1 MSGPRD
7 RTGTGPGNR
16 PGRRLRARLRSWA
29 GSWRR
34 GGSAAWLRTRKPASL
49 RTAFAVAFAAGAAAV
64 TVLVGFL
71 SYDAAARLVRVDEK
85 SVFSQVVRDLR
96 SQVQERPFVPADYTS
111 SDPDHDG
118 PRDDLTRPTRTDVQI
133 LGADGRIVEP
143 GRPALPA
150 GAGERRIA
158 ADAHAGRYAERE
170 ADIGDEEYHVATVA
184 LGGGRGAVQVA
195 QKFSETEDLLSALQQ
210 RTALLAAAVIALSG
224 AGGWWLARRITGR
237 LVRLTSVAENVA
249 EHGRLD
255 VPVPVAGRD
264 EVARLGRAFD
274 DMLGRLASA
283 VQDQQRLVQDAGHE
297 LRTPLTS
304 LRTNISLL
312 KRFDELPPDARDELL
327 ADLAGEAR
335 ELSDLVNELVDLAA
349 GQRDD
354 DPLSDVSLADVAEK
368 AAASAR
374 RRTGR
379 EITVRTVRPAVVEG
393 RPAALHRAVTNL
405 LENAA
410 KFDAGGTEPIEVVVT
425 GARVEVL
432 DRGPGIADADL
443 DRVFDRFYRA
453 AAARGLP
460 GSGLGLAIV
469 REIATAHGGHAFAT
483 RRPGGGATLGFRVG
497 TGKDNGRG
505 AGAHTGTAPGVCG
518 REPEAGR

>member
-1 MSGPRD
+1 MSGPGSGGSGPD
-7 RTGTGPGNR
+7 ARTGRARRG
-16 PGRRLRARLRSWA
+16 RLRARLRSWR
-29 GSWRR
+29 S
-34 GGSAAWLRTRKPASL
+34 GGQAAWLRTRKPASL

-85 SVFSQVVRDLR
+85 SVFSEVVGDLR
-96 SQVQERPFVPADYTS
+96 TQVQEKPLAPGDYTS

-133 LGADGRIVEP
+133 LGAGGRIVER
-143 GRPALPA
+143 GSPALPA
-150 GAGERRIA
+150 GDAERRVA
-158 ADAHAGRYAERE
+158 RDERAGHSAERE
-170 ADIGDEEYHVATVA
+170 ADIGDDVYHVATVA

-237 LVRLTSVAENVA
+237 LVRLTSVAESVA

-312 KRFDELPPDARDELL
+312 KRFDELPPEAREELL

-354 DPLSDVSLADVAEK
+354 DPLSDVSLAEVAEK

-379 EITVRTVRPAVVEG
+379 EITVRTTAPAVVEG
-393 RPAALHRAVTNL
+393 RPAALHRALTNL

-410 KFDAGGTEPIEVVVT
+410 KFDAGGTEPIEVQVT
-425 GARVEVL
+425 GARCEVR
-432 DRGPGIADADL
+432 DRGPGIAEADL
-443 DRVFDRFYRA
+443 TRVFDRFYRA
-453 AAARGLP
+453 AGARGLP

-469 REIATAHGGHAFAT
+469 REIATAHGGHAFAA
-483 RRPGGGATLGFRVG
+483 RRPGGGATLGFTVG
-497 TGKDNGRG
+497 TGQGSG
-505 AGAHTGTAPGVCG
+505 AAPRTRPG
-518 REPEAGR
+518 REPGGA

>member
-1 MSGPRD
+1 MPARGGRA
-7 RTGTGPGNR
+7 GTGPR
-16 PGRRLRARLRSWA
+16 ARRGRRLRARLRAWLRA
-29 GSWRR
+29 VRG

-49 RTAFAVAFAAGAAAV
+49 RTAFAVAFAIGAAAV

-85 SVFSQVVRDLR
+85 SVFSEVVRDLR
-96 SQVQERPFVPADYTS
+96 TQVREKPFAPSDYATA
-111 SDPDHDG
+111 DPDHDG

-133 LGADGRIVEP
+133 LGAGGRIVEL
-143 GRPALPA
+143 GRPALPV
-150 GAGERRIA
+150 GAAERRIA
-158 ADAHAGRYAERE
+158 TDAHAGRYTERE

-224 AGGWWLARRITGR
+224 AAGWWLARRITGR
-237 LVRLTSVAENVA
+237 LVRLTSVAESVA

-312 KRFDELPPDARDELL
+312 KRFEELPPDARDELL
-327 ADLAGEAR
+327 TDLAGEAR

-354 DPLSDVSLADVAEK
+354 DPLSEVHLAQVAEK

-379 EITVRTVRPAVVEG
+379 EITVRTTRPAVVEG
-393 RPAALHRAVTNL
+393 RPAALHRALTNL

-410 KFDAGGTEPIEVVVT
+410 KFDAGGAEPIEVQVT
-425 GARVEVL
+425 GARIEVL
-432 DRGPGIADADL
+432 DRGPGIAEADL
-443 DRVFDRFYRA
+443 TRVFDRFYRA
-453 AAARGLP
+453 PAARGLP

-469 REIATAHGGHAFAT
+469 REIATAHGGHAFAAH
-483 RRPGGGATLGFRVG
+483 RPGGGATLGFTVGRGKGGG
-497 TGKDNGRG
+497 TGT
-505 AGAHTGTAPGVCG
+505 GAHTGTG
-518 REPEAGR
+518 AGE

>member
-1 MSGPRD
+1 M
-7 RTGTGPGNR
+7 TGSR
-16 PGRRLRARLRSWA
+16 GRRLRVRLRSKLR
-29 GSWRR
+29 SWRR
-34 GGSAAWLRTRKPASL
+34 GGQAAWLRTRRPASL
-49 RTAFAVAFAAGAAAV
+49 RTAFAVAFALGAAAV

-85 SVFSQVVRDLR
+85 SVFHEVVGDLR
-96 SQVQERPFVPADYTS
+96 TQVREKPLHPSDYAT

-118 PRDDLTRPTRTDVQI
+118 PRDDLTRPTRTDVQL
-133 LGADGRIVEP
+133 LGQGGRIVEL
-143 GRPALPA
+143 GRPPLPA
-150 GAGERRIA
+150 GAVERRIA
-158 ADAHAGRYAERE
+158 VAEEAGRVAQRE
-170 ADIGDEEYHVATVA
+170 AEIGGEEYHVATVA
-184 LGGGRGAVQVA
+184 LGGGRGAVQVG
-195 QKFSETEDLLSALQQ
+195 QRFSETEDLLSALQQ

-224 AGGWWLARRITGR
+224 AAGWWLARRITGR
-237 LVRLTSVAENVA
+237 LVRLTSVAESVA

-312 KRFDELPPDARDELL
+312 KRFDELPPDAREELL

-349 GQRDD
+349 GQGDD
-354 DPLSDVSLADVAEK
+354 DPLSEVSLAEVAEK

-379 EITVRTVRPAVVEG
+379 EIIVRTTRPAVVEG
-393 RPAALHRAVTNL
+393 RPAALNRALTNL

-410 KFDAGGTEPIEVVVT
+410 KFDAGGTDPIEVVVT
-425 GARVEVL
+425 GARFEVL
-432 DRGPGIADADL
+432 DRGPGIAEADL
-443 DRVFDRFYRA
+443 TRVFDRFYRA
-453 AAARGLP
+453 PAARGLP

-469 REIATAHGGHAFAT
+469 REIATAHGGHAFAAH
-483 RRPGGGATLGFRVG
+483 RPGGGATLGFTVGRGNG
-497 TGKDNGRG
+497 TGSGTGSGG
-505 AGAHTGTAPGVCG
+505 AGG
-518 REPEAGR
+518 

>member
-1 MSGPRD
+1 M
-7 RTGTGPGNR
+7 TGPG
-16 PGRRLRARLRSWA
+16 GRSAAAGRRRLRSRLRARIRAW
-29 GSWRR
+29 WR
-34 GGSAAWLRTRKPASL
+34 GGRAAWLRTRRPASL
-49 RTAFAVAFAAGAAAV
+49 RTAFAVAFAVGAAAV

-96 SQVQERPFVPADYTS
+96 TQVQEKPFQPADYAS

-133 LGADGRIVEP
+133 LGAGGRVVEA

-150 GAGERRIA
+150 GPEERRIA
-158 ADAHAGRYAERE
+158 TARQAGHHIERE
-170 ADIGDEEYHVATVA
+170 ADVGDEEYHVATVA

-224 AGGWWLARRITGR
+224 GAGWWLARRITGR
-237 LVRLTSVAENVA
+237 LVRLTSVAESVA

-312 KRFDELPPDARDELL
+312 KRFDELPPEAREELL

-335 ELSDLVNELVDLAA
+335 ELSDLVNELVGLAA
-349 GQRDD
+349 GQGD
-354 DPLSDVSLADVAEK
+354 DPLAEVSLAEVAEK

-379 EITVRTVRPAVVEG
+379 EITVTNVRPAVVEG
-393 RPAALHRAVTNL
+393 RPAALNRALNNL

-410 KFDAGGTEPIEVVVT
+410 KFDAGGTEPIEVLVT
-425 GARVEVL
+425 GVRIEVL
-432 DRGPGIADADL
+432 DRGPGIAEADL
-443 DRVFDRFYRA
+443 TRVFDRFYRA
-453 AAARGLP
+453 PAARGLP

-469 REIATAHGGHAFAT
+469 REIATAHGGHAFAAH
-483 RRPGGGATLGFRVG
+483 RPGGGATLGFTV
-497 TGKDNGRG
+497 GRG
-505 AGAHTGTAPGVCG
+505 KPLATGPGDDTERRLG
-518 REPEAGR
+518 

>member
-1 MSGPRD
+1 MPRPPD
-7 RTGTGPGNR
+7 RSGTGPRTG
-16 PGRRLRARLRSWA
+16 PGRRLRARLRTWA
-29 GSWRR
+29 GSWR
-34 GGSAAWLRTRKPASL
+34 GGGPAAWLRTRWLRTRRPASL
-49 RTAFAVAFAAGAAAV
+49 RTAFAVAFATGAAAV

-71 SYDAAARLVRVDEK
+71 SYDAAARLVRVDER

-96 SQVQERPFVPADYTS
+96 TQVQEKPFLPADYTTP
-111 SDPDHDG
+111 DPDHDG

-133 LGADGRIVEP
+133 LGAGGRIVEP

-158 ADAHAGRYAERE
+158 GERDAGRYAERE
-170 ADIGDEEYHVATVA
+170 AEIGDEEYHVATVA

-354 DPLSDVSLADVAEK
+354 DPLSEVHLAEVAEK

-379 EITVRTVRPAVVEG
+379 EITVRTLRPAVVEG
-393 RPAALHRAVTNL
+393 RSAALHRALTNL

-425 GARVEVL
+425 GARIEVL

-443 DRVFDRFYRA
+443 TRVFDRFYRA

-483 RRPGGGATLGFRVG
+483 RRPGGGATLGFTVG
-497 TGKDNGRG
+497 TGSRG
-505 AGAHTGTAPGVCG
+505 
-518 REPEAGR
+518 

>member
-7 RTGTGPGNR
+7 RPGTGPRTR
-16 PGRRLRARLRSWA
+16 PGHRLRARLWSRLRSWR
-29 GSWRR
+29 S

-64 TVLVGFL
+64 TLLVGFL

-96 SQVQERPFVPADYTS
+96 SQVQEKQFVPADYTS
-111 SDPDHDG
+111 ADPDHDG

-133 LGADGRIVEP
+133 LGAGGRIVEP
-143 GRPALPA
+143 GRPVLPV
-150 GAGERRIA
+150 GAAERRIA
-158 ADAHAGRYAERE
+158 TEAQAGRDTERE

-184 LGGGRGAVQVA
+184 LGGGQGAVQVA

-210 RTALLAAAVIALSG
+210 RTALLAGGVIALSG

-237 LVRLTSVAENVA
+237 LVRLTSVAEKVA

-354 DPLSDVSLADVAEK
+354 DPLSDVSLAEVAEK

-393 RPAALHRAVTNL
+393 RSAALHRALTNL

-425 GARVEVL
+425 GARIEVL
-432 DRGPGIADADL
+432 DRGPGITDADL
-443 DRVFDRFYRA
+443 ARVFDRFYRA
-453 AAARGLP
+453 ATARGLP

-483 RRPGGGATLGFRVG
+483 RRPGGGATLGFTVG
-497 TGKDNGRG
+497 TGGKDGGKG
-505 AGAHTGTAPGVCG
+505 AGSATGTGPG
-518 REPEAGR
+518 A